1 MSFPSLE
8 KSLDKVS
15 NRYLLV
21 VLAAKR
27 ARQLNRGA
35 PGRERRSTSKHKKP
49 TSVGAWRDRRA
60 RQGAS
65 IRAEGDEGD
74 EPAKELT

>member
-1 MSFPSLE
+1 MAFPSLE
-8 KSLDKVS
+8 KALDKAS

-35 PGRERRSTSKHKKP
+35 TPQLDSKHKKP
-49 TSVGAWRDRRA
+49 TSIALEEIA
-60 RQGAS
+60 QGK
-65 IRAEGDEGD
+65 IGYRVKDED
-74 EPAKELT
+74 SVKP

>member
-8 KSLDKVS
+8 KSLDNVS
-15 NRYLLV
+15 NRYMLV

-35 PGRERRSTSKHKKP
+35 APRVDSKHKKP
-49 TSVGAWRDRRA
+49 TSSALEEIADA
-60 RQGAS
+60 RVAY
-65 IRAEGDEGD
+65 RV
-74 EPAKELT
+74 KEEDAPKA

>member
-1 MSFPSLE
+1 MAFPSLE
-8 KSLDKVS
+8 HALNKVS

-35 PGRERRSTSKHKKP
+35 AARVETRHKKP
-49 TSVGAWRDRRA
+49 TSTSMEEIAGSKIEYRVK
-60 RQGAS
+60 
-65 IRAEGDEGD
+65 EVDET
-74 EPAKELT
+74 AKA